1 MGSVPSRGFRRNPAL
16 DEELRQYISTRAGQ
30 VDKETGKPVT
40 LKQAILEFARAHGLS
55 RHTVNARWYSLQPRQ
70 QTRGGSGR
78 AGSRPAPNL
87 LTELSGFVRAVQAVE
102 GVEILEL
109 CRGLR
114 VLAEKAERGQ
124 RQMEEAAQ
132 TPALVAALR
141 DAQVSTM
148 EMAQNQDRLLRILAD
163 MAVMVAQFSQLPDA
177 AKLAS
182 LTDFLSKLQKGLQDV
197 VPPASGMA

>member
-16 DEELRQYISTRAGQ
+16 DEELRQYISMRTGQ

-40 LKQAILEFARAHGLS
+40 LKQAILEFAHAHGLS

-70 QTRGGSGR
+70 KAASGSGR
-78 AGSRPAPNL
+78 SRQTPGL

-102 GVEILEL
+102 GVEILDL

-124 RQMEEAAQ
+124 HQMEEAAQ

-141 DAQVSTM
+141 DAQVSTL
-148 EMAQNQDRLLRILAD
+148 EMAQNQDKLLRVLAET
-163 MAVMVAQFSQLPDA
+163 AAMVAEFSQLPDA

-182 LTDFLSKLQKGLQDV
+182 LADFLSRLQKGLQDV
-197 VPPASGMA
+197 VPPASGMV